1 MRPEGWLFMIISWSV
16 ILALFIFSMERTL
29 REKDNQ
35 NKDGK

>member
-16 ILALFIFSMERTL
+16 IFALFIFSMERTL